1 VTPDTLRLENADD
14 FGASPRKRLL
24 GLALREAI
32 PLSALVELTW
42 RCNLRCIHCYGARQD
57 GPAVEQEMSTARSV
71 ALMAELAAEGCL
83 SVSLTGGEI
92 GLRSD
97 WADVAWAAKRA
108 RMTVDLLTNGTLFT
122 AGDVDKIRR
131 LRVRKVC
138 VTLYGAS
145 GEVHDSV
152 TRVEGLFRRTL
163 ATLRA
168 LRGAGVNCRVG
179 TVLMKASDGE
189 YQAVLSLARE
199 LGCAFLAGPN
209 VFPRAD
215 GRTDVVEQRVPVERL
230 RRFYSDAEVAP
241 NCVEGLIASGRLD
254 PARSPVRN
262 CGAGVVG
269 AFISAN
275 GHVLPCV
282 GFEPSF
288 GSVIFDDFRAIWRG
302 PASEAHRSLMARPLA
317 ACSGCEISAFCTQ
330 RCARIAQVEDGSPLG
345 PSSRA
350 CEVARLLYDM
360 HAEVADTTAAEID
373 SREG

>member
-145 GEVHDSV
+145 V
-152 TRVEGLFRRTL
+152 
-163 ATLRA
+163 
-168 LRGAGVNCRVG
+168 
-179 TVLMKASDGE
+179 AS
-189 YQAVLSLARE
+189 R
-199 LGCAFLAGPN
+199 
-209 VFPRAD
+209 
-215 GRTDVVEQRVPVERL
+215 DVVYER
-230 RRFYSDAEVAP
+230 AESGVA
-241 NCVEGLIASGRLD
+241 
-254 PARSPVRN
+254 
-262 CGAGVVG
+262 GA
-269 AFISAN
+269 
-275 GHVLPCV
+275 
-282 GFEPSF
+282 
-288 GSVIFDDFRAIWRG
+288 
-302 PASEAHRSLMARPLA
+302 
-317 ACSGCEISAFCTQ
+317 
-330 RCARIAQVEDGSPLG
+330 
-345 PSSRA
+345 
-350 CEVARLLYDM
+350 
-360 HAEVADTTAAEID
+360 
-373 SREG
+373 